1 MDNFDPKSM
10 QEAMRLAG
18 TPAGQ
23 QLIRHLQQSSG
34 EDMQQAMN
42 SAAAG
47 DYEAAKKLLSQ
58 MLNTP
63 EARKL
68 MDQLGR

>member
-1 MDNFDPKSM
+1 MENFDPVSM

-23 QLIRHLQQSSG
+23 QLIQHLQQSGG
-34 EDMQQAMN
+34 ESMQQAMN
-42 SAAAG
+42 SAVAG
-47 DYEAAKKLLSQ
+47 DYEEAKKLLSKI
-58 MLNTP
+58 LSTP

-68 MDQLGR
+68 MEQLGR